1 MPKDLPIPRSDTP
14 ESATP
19 PSDGLAEALSPDQPR
34 PTSSPEKPPLPR
46 LPHAP
51 RSIHELNNLPEEWKE
66 ALCRILI
73 PSALLIR
80 YGIHPIKL
88 TNRAGQRL
96 ASFHYEPGSF
106 ALHLS
111 VRHQPDAEDPL
122 YQLGLQE
129 NSLGQIVVAFMST
142 NDPDANRFDVDRDE
156 GGQPTLLGTARRHLA
171 AEVRALGAGLAPG
184 QVREGLRLFSHVMPR
199 MEAFLIA
206 LGQDSVIVEPLAY
219 HNAILF
225 ERHGFTYTQGRRAM
239 EWIHQAF
246 QPGGELATR
255 LDGSTPFRQSQAAHS
270 VRGRSWAIHDGIL
283 HQAWDGVKM
292 IRRLA
297 PPAGVDTAP
306 GLPW

>member
-1 MPKDLPIPRSDTP
+1 M
-14 ESATP
+14 
-19 PSDGLAEALSPDQPR
+19 
-34 PTSSPEKPPLPR
+34 PR

-96 ASFHYEPGSF
+96 VSFHYEPGSF
-106 ALHLS
+106 ALGLS

-122 YQLGLQE
+122 YQLELQE
-129 NSLGQIVVAFMST
+129 NSLGQIAVAFMST
-142 NDPDANRFDVDRDE
+142 NDPDAQRFNVDRDE
-156 GGQPTLLGTARRHLA
+156 EGQPTLLGTARRHLA
-171 AEVRALGAGLAPG
+171 EEVRALHAGLAPG
-184 QVREGLRLFSHVMPR
+184 QVRQGLRLLSHVMPR
-199 MEAFLIA
+199 MEAFLIV

-225 ERHGFTYTQGRRAM
+225 ERHGFMYTQGQQTM

-246 QPGGELATR
+246 QPGGELAAR
-255 LDGSTPFRQSQAAHS
+255 LDGSTPFRQPEAAHS

-283 HQAWDGVKM
+283 GRAWDGVKM